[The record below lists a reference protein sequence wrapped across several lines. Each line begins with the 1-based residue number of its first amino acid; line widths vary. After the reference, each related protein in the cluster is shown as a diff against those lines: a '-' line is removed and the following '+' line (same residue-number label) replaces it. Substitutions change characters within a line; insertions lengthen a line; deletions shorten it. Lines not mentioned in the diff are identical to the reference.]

1 MPSLRSAS
9 RHPAGPLVL
18 AAAAACA
25 AYANAVRNGYA
36 LDDEFILGRNP
47 LVHGLGRVGEL
58 LGSAYWPSSDELYR
72 PVTLLSFAG
81 EWALFGDAPGVFHAT
96 NVLLHAVVS
105 LLVAGLVLRLGGGR
119 MAAAGAGVLFAVHP
133 VHVEAVANL
142 VGRAEVLATLAV
154 LAACHLYLRPGPRGV
169 GRNAGIVL
177 LYVAGLLAKES
188 AVALPA
194 LLLVVDALRGRGA
207 GQGDAGAREDGGAL
221 EVGGQR
227 GTGVPALLRRNAG
240 LLAAL
245 VAGLAVYL
253 VQRQS
258 VLGGTGPGTDPAPY
272 LRDLSTADR
281 LATAVRLWPEY
292 LRLMLYPA
300 DLSAEWGPDAL
311 APATWGTPMV
321 WLGMLLGVALA
332 TAAWR
337 SWAGSRWIAAAV
349 LWFAA
354 AVLPVSQVVFPVG
367 VLLAERTLYLPSV
380 ALAFLLP
387 PLVDAVRRH
396 PARIRPAAMAAAVA
410 LALLAARTWTRTPS
424 WNSTE
429 TVLQQLRQ
437 DHPDVWLVE
446 WKAGEL
452 LVQADRPL
460 EALFWYRRAM
470 EKVDRNHRA
479 MNVGYAS
486 VLLDLGR
493 VDEAEAILRRTLR
506 IDPEMPRTRVDLG
519 SVLVQRGR
527 YREALAVLD
536 ARGPGADDPRTRVL
550 LQHRR
555 ALAYDGLGLADSA
568 LAVREAALREA
579 GGAASGPAWFHYAR
593 LLALRGRMDE
603 ARAAADSARGRFD
616 PAYGPR
622 ITVQPI
628 PPLDEPLLR
637 GWGRLA
643 ERRAPVSAMPSA
655 VGSDSLPA
663 HDRGAA
669 RAEPG
674 AAGP

>member
-1 MPSLRSAS
+1 
-9 RHPAGPLVL
+9 
-18 AAAAACA
+18 
-25 AYANAVRNGYA
+25 
-36 LDDEFILGRNP
+36 
-47 LVHGLGRVGEL
+47 
-58 LGSAYWPSSDELYR
+58 
-72 PVTLLSFAG
+72 
-81 EWALFGDAPGVFHAT
+81 
-96 NVLLHAVVS
+96 
-105 LLVAGLVLRLGGGR
+105 RLGGGR
-119 MAAAGAGVLFAVHP
+119 AAAAGAGVLFAVHP

-154 LAACHLYLRPGPRGV
+154 LAACHLYLLPGRRGA
-169 GRNAGIVL
+169 GRTAGIVL

-207 GQGDAGAREDGGAL
+207 GRGADPGEAEALDDG
-221 EVGGQR
+221 EGG

-240 LLAAL
+240 VLAAL
-245 VAGLAVYL
+245 VAGLAAYL

-258 VLGGTGPGTDPAPY
+258 VLGGSGAGSDPAPY
-272 LRDLSTADR
+272 LLDLSTADR

-300 DLSAEWGPDAL
+300 DLSSEWGPDAL
-311 APATWGTPMV
+311 RPATWGEPLV
-321 WLGMLLGVALA
+321 WIGMLLGMALA
-332 TAAWR
+332 AAAWR
-337 SWAGSRWIAAAV
+337 SWAGGRWIAAAV
-349 LWFAA
+349 CWFAA
-354 AVLPVSQVVFPVG
+354 AVLPVSQLLFPVG

-387 PLVDAVRRH
+387 PLADTLRRH
-396 PARIRPAAMAAAVA
+396 PARIRPAAMAAALV

-424 WNSTE
+424 WKSTE
-429 TVLQQLRQ
+429 TVLKQLMR

-446 WKAGEL
+446 WKAAEL
-452 LVQADRPL
+452 LVLADRPG
-460 EALFWYRRAM
+460 EALPWYRRAR
-470 EKVDRNHRA
+470 EKVDGNHRG

-493 VDEAEAILRRTLR
+493 ADEAEAVLRRTLR
-506 IDPEMPRTRVDLG
+506 IDPGLPRARVDLG
-519 SVLVQRGR
+519 SALVQRGR

-536 ARGPGADDPRTRVL
+536 ARGPRPDDPRTRALV
-550 LQHRR
+550 QHRR

-643 ERRAPVSAMPSA
+643 ERRAAASA
-655 VGSDSLPA
+655 VPSTGGSALVPAEARGSD
-663 HDRGAA
+663 G
-669 RAEPG
+669 AEPG
-674 AAGP
+674 AAAP